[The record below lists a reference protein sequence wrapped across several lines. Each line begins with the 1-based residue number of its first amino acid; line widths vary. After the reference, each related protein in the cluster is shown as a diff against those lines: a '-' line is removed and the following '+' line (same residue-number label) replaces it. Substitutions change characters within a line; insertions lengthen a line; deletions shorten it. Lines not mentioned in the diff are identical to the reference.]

1 MSKLANLHHPTN
13 SGSGKLL
20 PLTSMGTPN
29 TGPVGNVGMK
39 RLPEL
44 MNNGKPMT
52 TRCGLLMIDLNG
64 ARLKK
69 TNRDQ
74 TTNRDHKKS

>member
-13 SGSGKLL
+13 SGSGKRL

-52 TRCGLLMIDLNG
+52 TRRGLLEFKMMINLING
-64 ARLKK
+64 LLINVKCK
-69 TNRDQ
+69 V
-74 TTNRDHKKS
+74 